1 MQSFLRRQQTITSE
15 QWCQLRQRFFSIRQ
29 INFFIV
35 RNCQI
40 KHQRPQIFNKL
51 RKHLLDVLALLQQQI
66 QRSQRL
72 RQLPAAYCS
81 RQLVQSLTSY
91 DAQDLAHGCHRNTLS
106 HDAALVQQAQRI
118 THTALSLNRY

>member
-1 MQSFLRRQQTITSE
+1 MQSFLRRQQTITSK
-15 QWCQLRQRFFSIRQ
+15 QRRQLRQRFFGIRQ
-29 INFFIV
+29 INFLIV
-35 RNCQI
+35 RHCQI
-40 KHQRPQIFNKL
+40 KHQCPQIFNKL
-51 RKHLLDVLALLQQQI
+51 RKHLLNILALLQQQI
-66 QRSQRL
+66 QRSQSL

-81 RQLVQSLTSY
+81 RQLVQRLAPY

>member
-1 MQSFLRRQQTITSE
+1 MQSFLRRQQTVTSE
-15 QWCQLRQRFFSIRQ
+15 QRRQLRQRFLGIRQ

-35 RNCQI
+35 RHCQI
-40 KHQRPQIFNKL
+40 KHQRPQIFNKF
-51 RKHLLDVLALLQQQI
+51 RKHLLDVLALFQQQI

-81 RQLVQSLTSY
+81 CQLMQCFTSY
-91 DAQDLAHGCHRNTLS
+91 DAQHLAHSRYGNTLS

-118 THTALSLNRY
+118 THAALSLNSY